1 MRRRRQAALQT
12 PHFLDFHRLIMY
24 QNATSRDRLVGA
36 NHRLVGANHRL
47 AAANLRLAGANDK
60 ESIPLAGRKLTIG
73 KKIKAMSTNKRDAG
87 NPNLS
92 LSAASLSRT

>member
-36 NHRLVGANHRL
+36 NHRLVG
-47 AAANLRLAGANDK
+47 ANLRLAGANDK

>member
-24 QNATSRDRLVGA
+24 QNATSRD
-36 NHRLVGANHRL
+36 RLVGANHRL